1 MPILY
6 IGEPNYLDICHKNF
20 FVCEFENKTSYYK
33 SLLKIYNMS
42 KEDLILNGI
51 KNFEIVNETNSP
63 KILIENFESIL

>member
-1 MPILY
+1 
-6 IGEPNYLDICHKNF
+6 
-20 FVCEFENKTSYYK
+20 
-33 SLLKIYNMS
+33 MS